1 MLACLTTR
9 ERVLLG
15 VVGLVVAATAALEY
29 GGGSDVAVFV
39 VAALALA
46 GVAWV
51 VSFSTEAVGERF
63 GPALTGV
70 LQSTLG
76 NLPELFVVLFALSAG
91 ELVVAQYSILG
102 SIFANALLV
111 LGLVILAGARAA
123 GGVMRFGRKLPND
136 TATLLLLAV
145 FIISLLGFSDQ
156 AGDRASQHQ
165 VEISAI
171 GAVVLLAVYG
181 VWLFFYLRDAEGGK
195 PVTPRVPLRLSVG
208 LLAVAGVAAA
218 FVSDW
223 FVGSLGPAIE
233 SLGISEE
240 FTGLVIVGIAGNAV
254 ENVVGVVLAH
264 KGQSDLAISVVKNSV
279 AQIAVFLFPLLVL
292 LSLFLE
298 TRLTFVL
305 PTVYIAALFL
315 MAISVWQTTQDG
327 EAAALRGARARRLL
341 RDPRRAYLLRRV
353 RRPQPLSCAPAPR
366 ACASIVE
373 DLTQIGTYRVLGG
386 FDEWLH
392 RRGLPLDLD
401 CGGRHRRAAEPN
413 LETLE
418 RLAELFEAGE
428 AVPARE
434 QVDMGERRL
443 HAAGE
448 RLVGRILLQ
457 RVEPDDSV
465 REAGEARHLR
475 GEEVW
480 VADLEPVGADQDECA
495 SASPPWPCSSRNAF
509 SDSPMRVPPSQSTTS
524 DAARA
529 RASSASGVASERV
542 TRVRRVPKQKAS
554 TRRPNAARRART
566 SRAPVSRDP

>member
-1 MLACLTTR
+1 MRSSSWRRSRWPASPGWS
-9 ERVLLG
+9 RVD
-15 VVGLVVAATAALEY
+15 
-29 GGGSDVAVFV
+29 GGGR
-39 VAALALA
+39 
-46 GVAWV
+46 
-51 VSFSTEAVGERF
+51 ERF

-102 SIFANALLV
+102 SLFANALLV

-136 TATLLLLAV
+136 TATLLLLAI

-181 VWLFFYLRDAEGGK
+181 FWLFFYLRDAEGGE

-264 KGQSDLAISVVKNSV
+264 KGQNDLAISVVKNSV

-327 EAAALRGARARRLL
+327 EAA
-341 RDPRRAYLLRRV
+341 PF
-353 RRPQPLSCAPAPR
+353 
-366 ACASIVE
+366 E
-373 DLTQIGTYRVLGG
+373 
-386 FDEWLH
+386 
-392 RRGLPLDLD
+392 GL
-401 CGGRHRRAAEPN
+401 A
-413 LETLE
+413 
-418 RLAELFEAGE
+418 
-428 AVPARE
+428 
-434 QVDMGERRL
+434 
-443 HAAGE
+443 
-448 RLVGRILLQ
+448 LVGFYVILAVLTFY
-457 RVEPDDSV
+457 E
-465 REAGEARHLR
+465 
-475 GEEVW
+475 
-480 VADLEPVGADQDECA
+480 
-495 SASPPWPCSSRNAF
+495 
-509 SDSPMRVPPSQSTTS
+509 
-524 DAARA
+524 
-529 RASSASGVASERV
+529 
-542 TRVRRVPKQKAS
+542 
-554 TRRPNAARRART
+554 
-566 SRAPVSRDP
+566 